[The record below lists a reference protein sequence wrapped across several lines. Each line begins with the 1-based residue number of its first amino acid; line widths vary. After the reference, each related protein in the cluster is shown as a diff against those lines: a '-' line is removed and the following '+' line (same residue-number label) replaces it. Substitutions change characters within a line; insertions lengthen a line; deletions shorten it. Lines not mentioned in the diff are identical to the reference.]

1 MVEFGH
7 FEMPGESGSGG
18 WLLCASAQHHML
30 VSWPAWGHGDI
41 AQKNLSK
48 EGTDSQKDRA
58 TGTLEANP
66 SLSR

>member
-1 MVEFGH
+1 
-7 FEMPGESGSGG
+7 
-18 WLLCASAQHHML
+18 ML

-58 TGTLEANP
+58 TGTLEAN
-66 SLSR
+66 LLLKQVKTLILERGKGLV